1 MATTVVAANRRSLRR
16 RLRAI
21 ERKPRPP
28 FVGAARAATAT
39 SHLRRN
45 YGDLRRYRSVAVA
58 ARAAPT
64 GSTRT
69 CAGAPNLRLRANAE
83 IRRSRGR
90 TWAASGSPRS
100 PVLQRL
106 AVVGGPSGPTLLF
119 QIAAT

>member
-1 MATTVVAANRRSLRR
+1 MAAANRRSRR

-21 ERKPRPP
+21 ERTPRRLP
-28 FVGAARAATAT
+28 VGAARAATAT
-39 SHLRRN
+39 SPLRRN

-64 GSTRT
+64 GRIRT